1 MNDKIKLVIEYK
13 KDKENTIFEKI
24 VEQYEKTIK
33 YYVKK
38 LPINVQDDME
48 QLILMKLDY
57 IIKEKFE
64 IIYDLP
70 IDNFIEV
77 YENIVYYQKNTEK
90 LINEKIKYVISFHK
104 MYNEIIS
111 NKSLTTEEI
120 EYEFILFCNERRL
133 NKYLYTSFQRLCID
147 IGKKVMKIKENE
159 GISLNM
165 KIHDN
170 IELQE
175 IVEDKNKEKEFLY
188 DENVFLPEEKKLLI
202 YFYVENLSAS
212 KIGKILGI
220 TKQAVS
226 KKKRKILEKYKINLK

>member
-1 MNDKIKLVIEYK
+1 
-13 KDKENTIFEKI
+13 
-24 VEQYEKTIK
+24 
-33 YYVKK
+33 
-38 LPINVQDDME
+38 
-48 QLILMKLDY
+48 
-57 IIKEKFE
+57 
-64 IIYDLP
+64 
-70 IDNFIEV
+70 
-77 YENIVYYQKNTEK
+77 
-90 LINEKIKYVISFHK
+90 
-104 MYNEIIS
+104 
-111 NKSLTTEEI
+111 
-120 EYEFILFCNERRL
+120 
-133 NKYLYTSFQRLCID
+133 
-147 IGKKVMKIKENE
+147 
-159 GISLNM
+159 M

>member
-24 VEQYEKTIK
+24 VEQYEKTIR

-38 LPINVQDDME
+38 MPINVQDDME
-48 QLILMKLDY
+48 QIILMKLDY

-70 IDNFIEV
+70 IDNFINV
-77 YENIVYYQKNTEK
+77 YENILYYQKNTEK
-90 LINEKIKYVISFHK
+90 LINEKIKYVISFYK

-188 DENVFLPEEKKLLI
+188 DVNVFLPEEKKLLM